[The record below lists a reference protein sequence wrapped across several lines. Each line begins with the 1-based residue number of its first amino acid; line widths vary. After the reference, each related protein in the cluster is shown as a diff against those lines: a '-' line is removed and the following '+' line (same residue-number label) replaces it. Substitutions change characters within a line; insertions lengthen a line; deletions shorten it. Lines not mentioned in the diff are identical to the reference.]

1 MDTQLLIMFTLASRP
16 CSIANLESML
26 SEVSRDYQVSE
37 DVFGNMLVS
46 LTEAVTNAIVHGNNS
61 DVSKSVKIQLEKSG
75 NNFIIRVSDEGSGFD
90 PNSLPDPTRG
100 ENLYKTGGR
109 GVFLMQKLSDT
120 MRFHNNG
127 STVEMLFKL

>member
-1 MDTQLLIMFTLASRP
+1 MDTQPLIMFTLASRP

-75 NNFIIRVSDEGSGFD
+75 NNFIIRVSDEGPGFD

>member
-1 MDTQLLIMFTLASRP
+1 MFTLASRP

>member
-1 MDTQLLIMFTLASRP
+1 MDTQPLIMFTLASRP

-61 DVSKSVKIQLEKSG
+61 DVSKSVKIQLEKAG
-75 NNFIIRVSDEGSGFD
+75 NNFIIRVSDEGPGFD

>member
-1 MDTQLLIMFTLASRP
+1 
-16 CSIANLESML
+16 ML

-61 DVSKSVKIQLEKSG
+61 DVSKSVKIQLEKAG
-75 NNFIIRVSDEGSGFD
+75 NNFIIRVSDEGPGFD

-120 MRFHNNG
+120 MCFHNNG